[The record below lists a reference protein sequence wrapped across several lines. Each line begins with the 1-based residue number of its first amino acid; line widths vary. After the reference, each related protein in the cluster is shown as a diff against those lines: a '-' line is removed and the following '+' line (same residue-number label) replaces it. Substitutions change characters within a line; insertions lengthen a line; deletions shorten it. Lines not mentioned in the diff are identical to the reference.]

1 VGVTTYNRGNRMKV
15 GREGRVARALY
26 RDGESESGVVVT
38 VTREGGKRTDIKKK
52 GEGRGVESS
61 SKKKDYSRIG
71 ISKFRKL
78 V

>member
-38 VTREGGKRTDIKKK
+38 VTREGGKRADVKKR
-52 GEGRGVESS
+52 GRGEEL
-61 SKKKDYSRIG
+61 SRVRR
-71 ISKFRKL
+71 RKIIRE
-78 V
+78 